1 MGRIKAKYPT
11 GKFILKNRKKDKDEV
26 VTVYLRYIVNS
37 EPVFI
42 STGVRVSEND
52 WDDKKQSVRTKNRNS
67 ARLNNQ
73 LNKFKDDIDALIMSY
88 EGRLTAN
95 IVRQMMKGEYA
106 PVKKDPKKEDFIEYA
121 LARNQQ
127 RHEHDIAYSTYANAN
142 YYIRQFA
149 DFIHNELQLENLYLS
164 ELTVDIF
171 ERYKSYC
178 LRRNNGKETINKKL
192 VPLFKAVEY
201 AANNEI
207 IPYRLYTNVSELYFE
222 LKDKTY
228 KDEVGD
234 EDVHYLTDEQLQKLV
249 DVYWKLK
256 YPRTR
261 DFLDMF
267 FFAYHACGL
276 RVSDVLTLEWKHINF
291 QSRELIKNY
300 VKGNVYNRIPLTDA
314 AFAILNKWHK
324 KTATQR
330 FVFGLLHKNFDT
342 RNAENLRKTILSKNR
357 TIRTSLQSVG
367 EKIGLPFNLTM
378 HVARHSFAVAALNR
392 GVSIHMISR
401 LMAHASITTTEKV
414 YAQFLQSTIN
424 QQVIELL
431 SFEHLPSLDN

>member
-73 LNKFKDDIDALIMSY
+73 LNKFKDDIDAQIMSY
-88 EGRLTAN
+88 EGRLTAY
-95 IVRQMMKGEYA
+95 IVRQIMKGEYT
-106 PVKKDPKKEDFIEYA
+106 PVKKDPRKEDFIEYA

-127 RHEHDIAYSTYANAN
+127 RHEHDIAYSTYENAN

-149 DFIHNELQLENLYLS
+149 EFIHNELELENLYLS

-207 IPYRLYTNVSELYFE
+207 IPYRLYTNVKELYFE
-222 LKDKTY
+222 LKDKAY

>member
-11 GKFILKNRKKDKDEV
+11 GKFILKYKKKDKDAE
-26 VTVYLRYIVNS
+26 VTVYLQYIVNS
-37 EPVFI
+37 EPVPI

-52 WDDKKQSVRTKNRNS
+52 WDSKRQCVRTKNRNS
-67 ARLNNQ
+67 TRLNNQ

-106 PVKKDPKKEDFIEYA
+106 PVKKDPKKVEFIEYA
-121 LARNQQ
+121 LDRNEQ
-127 RHEHDIAYSTYANAN
+127 RYQHGLAYSTYENAN

-149 DFIHNELQLENLYLS
+149 KFIHNELDLENLYLS
-164 ELTVDIF
+164 ELTIDIF
-171 ERYKSYC
+171 EQYKSYC
-178 LRRNNGKETINKKL
+178 LRRNNCKETINKKL
-192 VPLFKAVEY
+192 VPLIKAVEY

-222 LKDKTY
+222 LKDKAY

-234 EDVHYLTDEQLQKLV
+234 EDVHYLTDEQLQMLV
-249 DVYWKLK
+249 GVYWELK

-261 DFLDMF
+261 DYLDMF

-276 RVSDVLTLEWKHINF
+276 RVSDIITLEWKHIDF

-342 RNAENLRKTILSKNR
+342 RNAEDLRKTILSKNR
-357 TIRTSLQSVG
+357 TIRTSLQTVG
-367 EKIGLPFNLTM
+367 NKIGLPFNLTM

-401 LMAHASITTTEKV
+401 LMAHSSITTTEKV